1 MVTVSTSSPRRATRH
16 TRGASHPSRRR
27 TLLERRRAR
36 TAYAFLAP
44 AVLVLGI
51 FVFWPMVSSLITS
64 FTDARIVG
72 EREFIGAANYAALLQ
87 DDRFWNA
94 LGNTALYALVTAP
107 VSVGLA
113 LLLAILLNEQI
124 PGRGLFRAVL
134 FFPFVTSLGIISIA
148 WAFMLDP
155 QVGIISG
162 WLSDVGL
169 SIGDGVRDPD
179 WAMPAVMAVGIW
191 RNTGFFMVMYLA
203 GLQTIPNDLREAAR
217 LDGATGF
224 KHFTQITWPL
234 LANTTLFVV
243 IIAAIFS
250 FQAFDQMYVMTSGGP
265 FFKTE
270 TLVMLI
276 YSAGFEDFQTGYASA
291 ISWVLVL
298 IVLVLSLIQLGYF
311 SKKAVQY

>member
-1 MVTVSTSSPRRATRH
+1 MVTQEVQLSTRRAFRP
-16 TRGASHPSRRR
+16 ARRR
-27 TLLERRRAR
+27 SSLERRRAW

-44 AVLVLGI
+44 AVAVLAL
-51 FVFWPMVSSLITS
+51 FVFYPMIASLITS

-72 EREFIGAANYAALLQ
+72 PREFIGLENYVSLL
-87 DDRFWNA
+87 DDKRFWNA
-94 LGNTALYALVTAP
+94 LGNTALYAAVTAP
-107 VSVGLA
+107 LSVIFA
-113 LLLAILLNEQI
+113 LLLAMLLNQRI

-134 FFPFVTSLGIISIA
+134 FFPFVTSLGIIAIA

-162 WLSDVGL
+162 WLSNIGL
-169 SIGDGVRDPD
+169 SVGDGVRDPD

-203 GLQTIPNDLREAAR
+203 GLQTIPNEIREAAR
-217 LDGATGF
+217 IDGATGF
-224 KHFTQITWPL
+224 KQFTNVTWPL

-276 YSAGFEDFQTGYASA
+276 YSAGFEDFKTGYASA

-298 IVLVLSLIQLGYF
+298 IVFIFSLLQIGYF